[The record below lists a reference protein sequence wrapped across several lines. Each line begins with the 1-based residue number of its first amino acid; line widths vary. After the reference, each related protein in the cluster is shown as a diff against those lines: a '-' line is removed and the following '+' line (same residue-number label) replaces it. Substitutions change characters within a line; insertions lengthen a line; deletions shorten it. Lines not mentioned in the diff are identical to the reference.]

1 MIQLLKAT
9 TEDIIEVAASA
20 VDSDN
25 IDRAD
30 EVRRRAEIYIANGPS
45 YKAVYEGRL
54 VAVAGVMMVRPG
66 VGHIWFILSD
76 KEKSFGFVRQAL
88 IMMKEMV
95 AKLIADLQLTKLR
108 TTSRIGFV
116 ASQSLLEHLGFVRKR
131 RLYMGRYYL
140 YTRT

>member
-1 MIQLLKAT
+1 MLKLRKANID
-9 TEDIIEVAASA
+9 DIIAVAASA

-25 IDRAD
+25 AGRAD
-30 EVRRRAEIYIANGPS
+30 EVRRKAEINITKGPA

-95 AKLIADLQLTKLR
+95 VKLQVDLKLTKLR

-116 ASQSLLEHLGFVRKR
+116 ASQSLLEYLGFERQR
-131 RLYMGRYYL
+131 RLYLERR
-140 YTRT
+140 TRTRR